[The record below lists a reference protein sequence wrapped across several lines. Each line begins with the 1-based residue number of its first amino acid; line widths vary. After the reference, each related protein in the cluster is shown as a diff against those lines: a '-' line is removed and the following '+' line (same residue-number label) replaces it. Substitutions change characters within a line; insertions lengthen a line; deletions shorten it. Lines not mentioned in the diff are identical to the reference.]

1 MSGAIGVGDLVAVV
15 KPTPCCGNPT
25 AVGWHFIVS
34 GFRSNA
40 PGQCMYCGDFQH
52 KMVADGH
59 PECAFN
65 IDRLKRIPPLDELER
80 TKEEKEIDA

>member
-1 MSGAIGVGDLVAVV
+1 
-15 KPTPCCGNPT
+15 
-25 AVGWHFIVS
+25 
-34 GFRSNA
+34 
-40 PGQCMYCGDFQH
+40 MYCGDFQH